1 MPINNKRNQSVASI
15 LIFVAIIA
23 GIIVFLM
30 NSSDSKTVT
39 SGIKTN
45 IQNSLQ
51 STSTTR
57 NSNIGI
63 NYGMHDTYYVSGLT
77 KNDIDDCKTE
87 PRYGDGCIDIYAPVT
102 GCDGVEYGNSC
113 KARVAGILKDSDG
126 QYWHP
131 GSGRP
136 NPNSS

>member
-1 MPINNKRNQSVASI
+1 MPINNKRNQNVTSI

-57 NSNIGI
+57 NSNIGTD
-63 NYGMHDTYYVSGLT
+63 YGMHDTYYVSGLT
-77 KNDIDDCKTE
+77 IDDIDDCQTE
-87 PRYGDGCIDIYAPVT
+87 PRYDVGCIDLFAPVK
-102 GCDGVEYGNSC
+102 GCDGKTYTNSC
-113 KARVAGILKDSDG
+113 KARVAGILKDSEG

-131 GSGRP
+131 GSSLP
-136 NPNSS
+136 NHS